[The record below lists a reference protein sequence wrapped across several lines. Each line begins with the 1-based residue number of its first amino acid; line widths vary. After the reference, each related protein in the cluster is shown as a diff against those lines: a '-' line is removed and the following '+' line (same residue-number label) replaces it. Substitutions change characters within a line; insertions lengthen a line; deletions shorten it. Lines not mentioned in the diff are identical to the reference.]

1 MRRIGICALLLLWL
15 LSALPGVAWADG
27 EIELASEA
35 AILMD
40 AGTGQILYAK
50 NARER
55 LYPASITK
63 VMTGL
68 LALEVLDA
76 GQMLTVSQETVNQV
90 PRTSSHISLQPGEE
104 LTVADAMYALA
115 ISSANDAANV
125 LAEGVSGSIEA
136 FAQRMNER
144 SAELGAL
151 DTHFVNP
158 NGLPNSEHYTTAYD
172 IYLFFREAMKHE
184 TFMTITGSV
193 AYEVPATNKSEARE
207 LHTTNSLLS
216 NWRILDYLY
225 DGVDCGKTG
234 STPEA
239 GYCLVSSCLRDGKR
253 LVAVVLGAEGE
264 GTHIESFSES
274 ARLYDYGYNNFSKQ
288 MVVSTEDVF
297 RQPVALSKETDC
309 VMLYPAENAEAF
321 LPSDVTKDQLE
332 QTVTLKNEVADAPIT
347 RGQEMGTLTISYNGQ
362 VCVTVPLLAQADVSA
377 SRFLVAKAAVEEFLS
392 RTIVKVA
399 LVVLVLL
406 VILLVLWAK
415 VFRRNRRYGSRSGR
429 RYRSSSYR
437 GGRRGR

>member
-15 LSALPGVAWADG
+15 LSALPGVTWADG

-68 LALEVLDA
+68 LALEALDA
-76 GQMLTVSQETVNQV
+76 GQMLTVSQDAVNQV

-172 IYLFFREAMKHE
+172 MALITAEALKNPD
-184 TFMTITGSV
+184 FLLYFGSG
-193 AYEVPATNKSEARE
+193 AYEMPATNISQARSLVCKNQFIDGERSCSGLLFSKTGWTTSAQGTLVTAARRDGITLIAVTLKSPMLEDKYEDTQALLDYGFSGFEKLAVDEAFVFAQLREQGMDRDAELVDFEPYFLLIPRDAEARLVVPGGIDPDSGVRTLPVSLVVRRE
-207 LHTTNSLLS
+207 EGAEQVLADSLL
-216 NWRILDYLY
+216 NL
-225 DGVDCGKTG
+225 
-234 STPEA
+234 
-239 GYCLVSSCLRDGKR
+239 
-253 LVAVVLGAEGE
+253 
-264 GTHIESFSES
+264 SFSE
-274 ARLYDYGYNNFSKQ
+274 A
-288 MVVSTEDVF
+288 EDTFYAV
-297 RQPVALSKETDC
+297 QTQAAEPVKRSYTLAVCLPLAALAIGAGE
-309 VMLYPAENAEAF
+309 
-321 LPSDVTKDQLE
+321 
-332 QTVTLKNEVADAPIT
+332 
-347 RGQEMGTLTISYNGQ
+347 
-362 VCVTVPLLAQADVSA
+362 
-377 SRFLVAKAAVEEFLS
+377 
-392 RTIVKVA
+392 
-399 LVVLVLL
+399 LVLR
-406 VILLVLWAK
+406 K
-415 VFRRNRRYGSRSGR
+415 KKRKQ
-429 RYRSSSYR
+429 
-437 GGRRGR
+437 